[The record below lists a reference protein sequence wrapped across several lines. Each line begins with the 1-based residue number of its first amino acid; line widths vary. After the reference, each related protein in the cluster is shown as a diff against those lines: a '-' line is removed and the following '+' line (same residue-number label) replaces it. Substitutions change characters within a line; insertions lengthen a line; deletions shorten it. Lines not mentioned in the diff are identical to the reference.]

1 MTSSF
6 PSSFSHNAW
15 SKKARAGQPRVIT
28 QTSRNDRRVVTSAA
42 LIAVMIAAS
51 QVRLIRLSTIDFC
64 DGSVSTR
71 QLAAAQAAVHSY
83 QNPGAC
89 SS

>member
-1 MTSSF
+1 MA
-6 PSSFSHNAW
+6 HNNKLFGAFLL
-15 SKKARAGQPRVIT
+15 IT
-28 QTSRNDRRVVTSAA
+28 QTSRNDRLVVTSAA
-42 LIAVMIAAS
+42 LIAVMIAAF

-71 QLAAAQAAVHSY
+71 HLVTAHEAIRVD
-83 QNPGAC
+83 QNPGAF